1 MLSNHSEHQEVED
14 NLEDDP
20 EKTLV
25 SPRFDEEAVSQ
36 AKPAVALSQIKA
48 KRSKPGLLIITAII
62 AGLLGGILGSVL
74 AVRYLTNRAT
84 PNSSEAQ
91 SSKLSELK
99 GTLPADG
106 GQVPLKLTNANE
118 SSSASANQQKEPKS
132 EGEEDP
138 VNEEENS
145 SQPAQETE
153 NSPPPAPERVD
164 NKAESQ
170 ELRQA
175 FDTWLEAH
183 KAGDMDKQRGF
194 YSSSVGAFNRW
205 RNAERGDERAEK
217 NRDLERAL
225 VIQIEAGEPEVK
237 LSPDGQQATIRYR
250 KRYKIEGR
258 EGNRDRD
265 VLQELRWQRI
275 NSRWRIVS
283 ERDLKAP
290 Q

>member
-1 MLSNHSEHQEVED
+1 MLSNHSEHQEV
-14 NLEDDP
+14 EDDP

-25 SPRFDEEAVSQ
+25 SPRFDEEAVSR

-48 KRSKPGLLIITAII
+48 KSSKPGLLIITAIV
-62 AGLLGGILGSVL
+62 AGLLGGIFGSVL
-74 AVRYLTNRAT
+74 AVRYLTNRTT
-84 PNSSEAQ
+84 PESSVAQ
-91 SSKLSELK
+91 SSSLSEAK
-99 GTLPADG
+99 GTLSTDE
-106 GQVPLKLTNANE
+106 GQVPLKSANGNE
-118 SSSASANQQKEPKS
+118 SSSASANQQKES
-132 EGEEDP
+132 E
-138 VNEEENS
+138 NEEAPDNVEES
-145 SQPAQETE
+145 PSQPAQETE
-153 NSPPPAPERVD
+153 NSPPPAPE
-164 NKAESQ
+164 KADQAAQGQ

-175 FDTWLEAH
+175 FNTWFEAH
-183 KAGDMDKQRGF
+183 KAGDMDKQRAF
-194 YSSSVGAFNRW
+194 YSSSVGAFHRW
-205 RNAERGDERAEK
+205 RSAERGDGRAEK
-217 NRDLERAL
+217 NRDLEKAL

-258 EGNRDRD
+258 EGNRDSE